1 MTPKARNLEACVE
14 LKKRFEETVGKTCKN
29 WQPYDFFSNSLYNLT
44 GRLLLM
50 SITEKIEYVVTTL
63 F

>member
-14 LKKRFEETVGKTCKN
+14 LKKMFEETVGKTCKN
-29 WQPYDFFSNSLYNLT
+29 WQPYDLFSKSLYNFK
-44 GRLLLM
+44 GWLLLM